1 MKAILKE
8 KTIVSE
14 RDTLYVFECQDLS
27 EAVRPGQFF
36 EIRIRSELEPFLRR
50 PISIFDV
57 HGKTAFISCQNGG
70 GGTRMMT
77 EWLEGQEADLIGP
90 LGNGFQIS
98 DQKKKILLVGGGIG
112 AAPLHL
118 LAKELLHQEQEV
130 IFLFSPKRDRSV
142 LKAFEDVAGEI
153 TILYSENRTQLP
165 LIVDE
170 QMKNQDID
178 LICTCGPMAMMK
190 SVVKQAKKYGIQV
203 QVSLEEKMGCGIG
216 ICMGCAVPIRTNGKE
231 FEYRRVCHD
240 GPVFRGEEV
249 IFGE

>member
-8 KTIVSE
+8 KMMVSE
-14 RDTLYVFECQDLS
+14 RDMLYVFDCPDLS

-57 HGKTAFISCQNGG
+57 HGKQLSFLVRTVGR
-70 GGTRMMT
+70 GTRMMT
-77 EWLEGQEADLIGP
+77 EWPEGQEADLIGP

-98 DQKKKILLVGGGIG
+98 DQKNKVLLVGGGIG

-118 LAKELLHQEQEV
+118 LAKELLHRGQEV
-130 IFLFSPKRDRSV
+130 IFLFSPKRDNAV
-142 LKAFEDVAGEI
+142 LKAFGDVSDRM
-153 TILYSENRTQLP
+153 TVLYSENRTQLP
-165 LIVDE
+165 VIVEE
-170 QMKNQDID
+170 QIKNHGID
-178 LICTCGPMAMMK
+178 LICTCGPMAMMQ
-190 SVVKQAKKYGIQV
+190 SVVEQAKKYGIPV

-216 ICMGCAVPIRTNGKE
+216 ICMGCAVPIRTDGEE